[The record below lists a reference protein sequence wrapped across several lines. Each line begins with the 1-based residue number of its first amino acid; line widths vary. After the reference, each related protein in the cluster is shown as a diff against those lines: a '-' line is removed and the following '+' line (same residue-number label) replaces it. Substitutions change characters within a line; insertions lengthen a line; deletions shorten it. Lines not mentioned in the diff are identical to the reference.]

1 MPIFVLIL
9 VSAVALIAGLS
20 AFFLWYLTEG
30 RRLRAARAAVVLFD
44 VLGVGAM
51 LFLFASHRT
60 EGWAGM
66 LALPIFLGYVA
77 QIIAL
82 LLTMLAVL
90 VRAAGRRLRG
100 VPYSPARRR
109 VLKCAALYP
118 AAGAL
123 LGSYGA
129 FIERTVTVR
138 RDYRIPIRNLPPEA
152 DGLVI
157 AQISDVHLGAFF
169 SVEELD
175 ALLTETAAGGADL
188 LAVTGDLF
196 DAEHLN
202 EAPLRC
208 LRRTSGIFR
217 VGSGTASEI
226 TNTIGGMR
234 SPLLRRWHAEDM
246 SMSSQCGGARSGLR
260 RALPCGNGLSL
271 CAR

>member
-20 AFFLWYLTEG
+20 VFFLRYLTEG

-66 LALPIFLGYVA
+66 IALPIFLGYVA

-129 FIERTVTVR
+129 FIERTATVR

-175 ALLTETAAGGADL
+175 ALLRETAAGGADL
-188 LAVTGDLF
+188 
-196 DAEHLN
+196 
-202 EAPLRC
+202 
-208 LRRTSGIFR
+208 
-217 VGSGTASEI
+217 
-226 TNTIGGMR
+226 
-234 SPLLRRWHAEDM
+234 
-246 SMSSQCGGARSGLR
+246 
-260 RALPCGNGLSL
+260 
-271 CAR
+271 